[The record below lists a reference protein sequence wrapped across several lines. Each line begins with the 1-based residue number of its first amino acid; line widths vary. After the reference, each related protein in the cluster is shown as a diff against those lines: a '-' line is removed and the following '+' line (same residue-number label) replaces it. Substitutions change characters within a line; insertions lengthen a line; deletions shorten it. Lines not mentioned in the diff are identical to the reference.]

1 MARHEIMFN
10 TNLYSASYIQINCCG
25 WMDTVK
31 GGGLTKRPF
40 GRADYQILYIFKGS
54 MLMEDTEY
62 KAGSVVLYKP
72 REKQIYFST
81 SSETTYYWIHFSGY
95 LADEFFENY
104 PSKLIKTNCHASI
117 MKFIE
122 NTVNTSNSP
131 NPPTDRY
138 VEAELLCLLNKI
150 IGEKAQNNIDFR
162 VITPAIIYMNDHYTH
177 ALSNEEYANMCGI
190 SKFHFIRK
198 FSELVEMSP
207 QKYRIKIVL
216 EKSLE
221 LLSESDDKI
230 SAIANTLGFYDYMY
244 FSRMFKRYFNMT
256 PTEYRNAVRAKSD
269 IHGNEMIKNIF
280 SVANANGSVNPF
292 SDKPHTL
299 SDTELKIIN
308 YIDTNHRASTSDIAQ
323 ELDLNLRTV
332 QRAINA
338 LKIKDII
345 RNDGNRKNN
354 RWRLVCNAKNL
365 LNS

>member
-40 GRADYQILYIFKGS
+40 GRSDYQILYIYKGS

-72 REKQIYFST
+72 KEKQIYFST

-104 PSKLIKTNCHASI
+104 PSRLIKTNCHASI
-117 MKFIE
+117 MRFIE
-122 NTVNTSNSP
+122 NTVNTSNSL

-162 VITPAIIYMNDHYTH
+162 VITPAIIYMNENYTE
-177 ALSNEEYANMCGI
+177 ALSNEEYARMCGM

-230 SAIANTLGFYDYMY
+230 SAIANSLGFYDYMY
-244 FSRMFKRYFNMT
+244 FSKRFKSYFNMT
-256 PTEYRNAVRAKSD
+256 PSEYRNAVRTKSD
-269 IHGNEMIKNIF
+269 INGNEMIKNIF
-280 SVANANGSVNPF
+280 FANKKNPTTSF
-292 SDKPHTL
+292 ADKTYTL
-299 SDTELKIIN
+299 SDVELKIIN
-308 YIDTNHRASTSDIAQ
+308 YIEINPKASTSVIAE
-323 ELDLNLRTV
+323 ELNLNLRTV
-332 QRAINA
+332 QRAINT

-354 RWRLVCNAKNL
+354 RWRLLHNTKNI

>member
-40 GRADYQILYIFKGS
+40 GRSDYQILYIFKGS
-54 MLMEDTEY
+54 MLMEDVEY
-62 KAGSVVLYKP
+62 KAGSVILYKP
-72 REKQIYFST
+72 KEKQIYFST

-104 PSKLIKTNCHASI
+104 PSRLIKTNCHASI

-221 LLSESDDKI
+221 LLSESNDKI
-230 SAIANTLGFYDYMY
+230 SAIANSLGFTDHMY
-244 FSRMFKRYFNMT
+244 FSKLFKRYFNMT
-256 PTEYRNAVRAKSD
+256 PSEYRNAVWSGSD
-269 IHGNEMIKNIF
+269 IRDNMTIMSTF
-280 SVANANGSVNPF
+280 SVANAKEKS
-292 SDKPHTL
+292 HTKSTENTSL
-299 SDTELKIIN
+299 SETELKIVN
-308 YIDTNHRASTSDIAQ
+308 FMETYPRTSTLQIAN
-323 ELDLNLRTV
+323 DLNLNQRTV
-332 QRAINA
+332 QRIINS
-338 LKIKDII
+338 LKNKGII

-354 RWRLVCNAKNL
+354 IWKLSFKI
-365 LNS
+365 